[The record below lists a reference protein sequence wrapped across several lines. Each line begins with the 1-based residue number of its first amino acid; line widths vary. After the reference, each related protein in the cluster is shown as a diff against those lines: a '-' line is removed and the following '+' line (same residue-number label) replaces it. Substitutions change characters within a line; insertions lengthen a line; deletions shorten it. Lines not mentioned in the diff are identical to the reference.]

1 MVADSAFV
9 RATGSVVLHPGAV
22 ENPYLIV
29 IHTHRHP
36 GLEFP
41 PRAFQHLPHP
51 FVQAKPGGG
60 LIEKEVN
67 LIKDDQ
73 F

>member
-9 RATGSVVLHPGAV
+9 RATGSVVLHPGTV
-22 ENPYLIV
+22 GNPYLIV
-29 IHTHRHP
+29 IHTHRHLN
-36 GLEFP
+36 LELP

-51 FVQAKPGGG
+51 FVQVKPGGG
-60 LIEKEVN
+60 LIKKEVN
-67 LIKDDQ
+67 LIKDGQ